1 MEYLLLLLSARRE
14 TRVAMSYTRVSR
26 ERGAGSKK
34 RACTFPRDVLD
45 VNEELLL
52 SSSALHQ
59 IRADTYQNRRF
70 DGVLVMLPTDS
81 ASLMIP
87 RRFPGDSASSPCR
100 RHPLPGPTY
109 TAPQVRYES
118 GCQLSALV
126 PTVVLP
132 FCCIERSST

>member
-1 MEYLLLLLSARRE
+1 
-14 TRVAMSYTRVSR
+14 MSYTRVSR

-70 DGVLVMLPTDS
+70 DGVLVMLPTDCRSVAPFATTVYRVGS

-87 RRFPGDSASSPCR
+87 RRFRGGCSELS
-100 RHPLPGPTY
+100 LP
-109 TAPQVRYES
+109 
-118 GCQLSALV
+118 
-126 PTVVLP
+126 
-132 FCCIERSST
+132 

>member
-1 MEYLLLLLSARRE
+1 MCSSDL
-14 TRVAMSYTRVSR
+14 
-26 ERGAGSKK
+26 SKK

-70 DGVLVMLPTDS
+70 DGVLVMLPTDCGSVAPFAATAYRMGS

-87 RRFPGDSASSPCR
+87 RRFPGDAASSPCR

>member
-70 DGVLVMLPTDS
+70 DGVLVMLPTDCRSVAPFATTVYRVGS

-87 RRFPGDSASSPCR
+87 RRFRCGCSELS
-100 RHPLPGPTY
+100 LP
-109 TAPQVRYES
+109 
-118 GCQLSALV
+118 
-126 PTVVLP
+126 
-132 FCCIERSST
+132 